1 MLRGCLR
8 AAEGEQDSEKR
19 ERSHDGLVIISLRR
33 ARKRRYAGGKGVIV
47 VRILGL
53 VLGLAGCV
61 AAPDAATQGPGIEA
75 YRAAIEANE
84 APFRVPGTV
93 TARLN
98 QEVQIGDV
106 RVKPLEVLE
115 DSRCPVDANCIWAG
129 RVRLR
134 VAVSGA
140 GEQVMEVGRPVNVA
154 GGQRLT
160 LVGVAP
166 LNWARRPAGIN
177 PNTPKRFAFSLSGM
191 D

>member
-1 MLRGCLR
+1 M
-8 AAEGEQDSEKR
+8 
-19 ERSHDGLVIISLRR
+19 
-33 ARKRRYAGGKGVIV
+33 
-47 VRILGL
+47 RILGL

-61 AAPDAATQGPGIEA
+61 TAPDAATQGPGVEA
-75 YRAAIEANE
+75 WRATIEANE

-98 QEVQIGDV
+98 QEVQIGDI
-106 RVKPLEVLE
+106 RVTPLAVLE
-115 DSRCPVDANCIWAG
+115 DSRCPVDVTCIWAG

-140 GEQVMEVGRPVNVA
+140 GESVMEIDRPVTVA
-154 GGQRLT
+154 GGRRLT

-166 LNWARRPAGIN
+166 LNWAHPPAGID
-177 PNTPKRFAFSLSGM
+177 PNAPKRFAFRLSGM